1 MSRTQQQEQQQ
12 NETHRKLKERIEGNR
27 TSGRSR
33 PSDKRGRGGGLP
45 NPEIRG
51 EGADLKKKFFSALRA
66 LVSSK
71 NKGAPGPPP
80 GSATENV
87 RFSFRSS
94 GRTKSFQKAR
104 LGGMGFSVTNFDHTK
119 RVSVDS
125 WKTRTYGLRISK
137 WKAGVRSF
145 LIRNHLFPLEVI
157 KPSPVKEK
165 REIFVP
171 HNKDPILVTL
181 LKMRP
186 YYSQSSREN
195 TTPSS
200 DISPLASWATVSVPE
215 CNHAEKSHTCQFFR
229 CFCLPY
235 LQDHGLLG
243 STNFATLARW

>member
-12 NETHRKLKERIEGNR
+12 KNKKKKTKHTEKPKERIEEDSIGPVADPDLQIK
-27 TSGRSR
+27 G
-33 PSDKRGRGGGLP
+33 GGGGLP
-45 NPEIRG
+45 NSEIRG

-94 GRTKSFQKAR
+94 GRTKSFQKAQ

-145 LIRNHLFPLEVI
+145 LIRNHLFPLDEI

-165 REIFVP
+165 TEIFVP
-171 HNKDPILVTL
+171 HNKDA
-181 LKMRP
+181 
-186 YYSQSSREN
+186 Q
-195 TTPSS
+195 
-200 DISPLASWATVSVPE
+200 
-215 CNHAEKSHTCQFFR
+215 
-229 CFCLPY
+229 
-235 LQDHGLLG
+235 
-243 STNFATLARW
+243 

>member
-12 NETHRKLKERIEGNR
+12 QKKKQKKTKHTEKPKERIEEDSIGPVADLDLQIKGGG
-27 TSGRSR
+27 GRSSK
-33 PSDKRGRGGGLP
+33 PWDKGVGGWSQ
-45 NPEIRG
+45 
-51 EGADLKKKFFSALRA
+51 KKFFAALRA

-71 NKGAPGPPP
+71 NKGAPGPAP
-80 GSATENV
+80 GSATKNV

-145 LIRNHLFPLEVI
+145 LIRNHLFPLDEI

-165 REIFVP
+165 TEIFVP
-171 HNKDPILVTL
+171 HNKDA
-181 LKMRP
+181 
-186 YYSQSSREN
+186 Q
-195 TTPSS
+195 
-200 DISPLASWATVSVPE
+200 
-215 CNHAEKSHTCQFFR
+215 
-229 CFCLPY
+229 
-235 LQDHGLLG
+235 
-243 STNFATLARW
+243 